1 MTIKIRVQ
9 KTYKEMQ
16 KTSLLLRMSYVKEN
30 GPFHSEPAAE
40 SLWQGN
46 IWCKY
51 TLIYED
57 YNIFLLC
64 CKENRINK
72 LEFLPA
78 DAKHWHNAFSEKGL
92 HLPQNGA
99 MIAEN

>member
-30 GPFHSEPAAE
+30 GPFHSEPSAE

-72 LEFLPA
+72 FNFFQQMQSTGTMLFQKRACIYRKMVL
-78 DAKHWHNAFSEKGL
+78 
-92 HLPQNGA
+92 
-99 MIAEN
+99 